1 MYRQMVFTFI
11 ISRTVWRN
19 MSNKNIFI
27 VISNITH
34 NQMTYFCNLW
44 TVSRSRKVTT
54 LMATQARAQLW
65 GQELRVELYR
75 AVASGETSRGTRATA
90 TLETDCYLS
99 FWLALRAVCLSA
111 FPAVIKFKILRL
123 LFIVLSCLPP
133 AAQTPTPAP
142 GAATARTETS
152 GRWWPGQQIL
162 HHWYSLIVISIKRK
176 MIIKYE
182 GSVAWTPHSRLAS
195 GEKWAQNELGWQL
208 SWRDNSRGHKLPD
221 TRREH
226 PIISSSAD
234 ASEASNQHQGYVEHP
249 DQEREDDELTHHNED
264 EVVGIVV
271 QQIGLVPAEP
281 VPGVEHHQALIQH
294 PDCLTQKENHTQKQ
308 NLCSFKIPSSAK
320 WYNKKFFELIPN
332 FLLQKI

>member
-162 HHWYSLIVISIKRK
+162 HHWYSLI
-176 MIIKYE
+176 
-182 GSVAWTPHSRLAS
+182 
-195 GEKWAQNELGWQL
+195 NC
-208 SWRDNSRGHKLPD
+208 D
-221 TRREH
+221 
-226 PIISSSAD
+226 
-234 ASEASNQHQGYVEHP
+234 QH
-249 DQEREDDELTHHNED
+249 
-264 EVVGIVV
+264 
-271 QQIGLVPAEP
+271 
-281 VPGVEHHQALIQH
+281 
-294 PDCLTQKENHTQKQ
+294 
-308 NLCSFKIPSSAK
+308 
-320 WYNKKFFELIPN
+320 
-332 FLLQKI
+332 

>member
-1 MYRQMVFTFI
+1 
-11 ISRTVWRN
+11 
-19 MSNKNIFI
+19 
-27 VISNITH
+27 
-34 NQMTYFCNLW
+34 
-44 TVSRSRKVTT
+44 
-54 LMATQARAQLW
+54 
-65 GQELRVELYR
+65 
-75 AVASGETSRGTRATA
+75 
-90 TLETDCYLS
+90 
-99 FWLALRAVCLSA
+99 
-111 FPAVIKFKILRL
+111 
-123 LFIVLSCLPP
+123 
-133 AAQTPTPAP
+133 
-142 GAATARTETS
+142 
-152 GRWWPGQQIL
+152 
-162 HHWYSLIVISIKRK
+162 

-208 SWRDNSRGHKLPD
+208 SWCDHTRGHKLPD

-234 ASEASNQHQGYVEHP
+234 ASETSNQHQGYVEHL
-249 DQEREDDELTHHNED
+249 DQEREDDELTKHNED
-264 EVVGIVV
+264 EVVGVVV
-271 QQIGLVPAEP
+271 QQIRLVPAEP